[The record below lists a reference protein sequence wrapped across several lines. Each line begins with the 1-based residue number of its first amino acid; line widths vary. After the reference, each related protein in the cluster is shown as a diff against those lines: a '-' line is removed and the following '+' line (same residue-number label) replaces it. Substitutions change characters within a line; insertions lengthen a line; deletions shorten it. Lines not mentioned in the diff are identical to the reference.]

1 MAVYYNIGT
10 TMAKMAFSTF
20 ARWNVDGR
28 EAVPPKGPLIIVP
41 NHLSN
46 ADPPILV
53 ASIPRRLHFMAKRSL
68 FANPVASNL
77 LTSVGVYPI
86 NRDGLDMAALRW
98 NLSLLSRDQAIVL
111 FPEGTRSPDA
121 RMNRGMPGIAYVAA
135 KSQAPILPVGI
146 TGSQNIPGFWR
157 IAFPF
162 CGINVTIGEP
172 FSLPV
177 IEGKISRPVLEH
189 MTDMIMYRVANL
201 LPPEY
206 RGHYSTE
213 TIESRDNP
221 IPLDAH

>member
-1 MAVYYNIGT
+1 MAIYYNIGT
-10 TMAKMAFSTF
+10 TMAKMAFSTL
-20 ARWNVDGR
+20 ARWKVDGR

-53 ASIPRRLHFMAKRSL
+53 ASLPRRLHFMAKRSL

-77 LTSVGVYPI
+77 LTSVGVHPI
-86 NRDGLDMAALRW
+86 SRDGLNIAALRR
-98 NLSLLSRDQAIVL
+98 NLDLLSRDQAIVV
-111 FPEGTRSPDA
+111 FPEGSRSRGDG
-121 RMNRGMPGIAYVAA
+121 MKRGMPGIAYLAA

-162 CGINVTIGEP
+162 CSLNVTIGEP

-177 IEGKISRPVLEH
+177 IEGKLSRPVLEH
-189 MTDMIMYRVANL
+189 MTDMIMCRVANL

-206 RGHYSTE
+206 RGYYTSE
-213 TIESRDNP
+213 NIGSRDNP
-221 IPLDAH
+221 VPLDAH